1 MSSKVRTSLLS
12 LTVIAVLIFS
22 AIGPTIVYA
31 DDDTPPDT
39 TTTDTIVDESHSGD
53 NDSSECHPDQ
63 EDGKNKKN
71 KKHKSRDKDST
82 SCSSDG
88 TAEDAGGAGN
98 ESGNTDP
105 AAPDTA
111 EGASAP
117 EPDKD
122 TPPADTNLLSAV
134 PENTSVTVLNADG
147 QPEPLATHDAA
158 AAIASTT
165 DPIWCPQGQPPVP
178 GANGC
183 TTSFTS
189 FNDLLT
195 FLSGNAA
202 FQGAGTIYVE
212 QGAYAGGESSIDF
225 NSYNLSNISSSD
237 LTVQGGWDTTANP
250 VDPATA
256 STSNFSVPILIGSST
271 NPWGGSLT
279 INNLVITNAIQNG
292 LTLYSQNNINV
303 SNVEITNTVTGAGA
317 ELDAGRDVTITNSK
331 FLRNN
336 TAGSII
342 RAGGNVAIANS
353 EFSNTFNQRRQ
364 VKGLDITSGGSVSL
378 FNVLVVGNRRVGAN
392 INALGRVTIG
402 SSVFS
407 ETNALN
413 GGVFYGY
420 GLQVVTPDAIDLAG
434 VTANNNFL
442 WGASL
447 DAGGDVAI
455 LDSIFNAN
463 STSSPTFIDD
473 TGLIITSDGNVALN
487 NVTANDNRL
496 IGAAIDAAGTVSIN
510 NSTFSNNQGV
520 TVDAGG
526 TTTIHGLG
534 LMVVSLNSIF
544 VNNVTASNNSL
555 FGAHLEAGGEVA
567 VNNSVFSSN
576 GSGLEMIS
584 AGNAS
589 LANTI
594 LDGNQ
599 TFGASIQAGPHVFLD
614 LLTATNNGT
623 DGVQVT
629 AACTHLNGGTYSGNN
644 QYGLN
649 LTTSALDLAVMP
661 TFGGNTGGDIFPATP
676 TTCPPPVVIITPANP
691 GSAVSTNSPQGSSSN
706 GNTSSL
712 QQAVSFIPNTGNGA
726 SGTSLLGASLNSLF
740 FGITREVI
748 PGGVVTSIFAG
759 QYIYVYSVFEGDSS
773 IDNLQIII
781 NPNWQTGVA
790 MVGA

>member
-1 MSSKVRTSLLS
+1 
-12 LTVIAVLIFS
+12 
-22 AIGPTIVYA
+22 
-31 DDDTPPDT
+31 
-39 TTTDTIVDESHSGD
+39 
-53 NDSSECHPDQ
+53 
-63 EDGKNKKN
+63 
-71 KKHKSRDKDST
+71 
-82 SCSSDG
+82 
-88 TAEDAGGAGN
+88 
-98 ESGNTDP
+98 
-105 AAPDTA
+105 
-111 EGASAP
+111 
-117 EPDKD
+117 
-122 TPPADTNLLSAV
+122 LSAV
-134 PENTSVTVLNADG
+134 PDNTSVTVLNADG
-147 QPEPLATHDAA
+147 QPEPLATQEAA
-158 AAIASTT
+158 AAIASTS
-165 DPIWCPQGQPPVP
+165 DPIWCPQGQPPIP

-183 TTSFTS
+183 TASFTS

-202 FQGAGTIYVE
+202 FQGAGTIFVE
-212 QGAYAGGESSIDF
+212 QGAYAGGESVIDF
-225 NSYNLSNISSSD
+225 NAYNLSNISSSN

-256 STSNFSVPILIGSST
+256 STSNFTVPILIGSST

-279 INNLVITNAIQNG
+279 INNIMITGAQSG
-292 LTLYSQNNINV
+292 LTLYSQNNIAV
-303 SNVEITNTVTGAGA
+303 SYVQATDSVTGAGA
-317 ELDAGRDVTITNSK
+317 ELESVGGDVTINNSK

-336 TAGSII
+336 TAGAII
-342 RAGGNVAIANS
+342 RAGRNVAVANS

-364 VKGLDITSGGSVSL
+364 IIGLDITSGGSVSL
-378 FNVLVVGNRRVGAN
+378 LNVLANGNRRVGTR
-392 INALGRVTIG
+392 INAGGRVTIG
-402 SSVFS
+402 SSQFS
-407 ETNALN
+407 ETNGLN

-455 LDSIFNAN
+455 IDSIFNAN

-473 TGLIITSDGNVALN
+473 TGLIVTSAGNVALN

-496 IGAAIDAAGTVSIN
+496 IGAAIDAAGTVSIS

-544 VNNVTASNNSL
+544 LNNVTASNNSL
-555 FGAHLEAGGEVA
+555 FGAHLDAGGEAA
-567 VNNSVFSSN
+567 VNNSTFSSN
-576 GSGLEMIS
+576 GSGLEVIS

-623 DGVQVT
+623 DGVQVA
-629 AACTHLNGGTYSGNN
+629 AACTHLNGGTYSGNG

-706 GNTSSL
+706 GNTSGL

-726 SGTSLLGASLNSLF
+726 SGTSLLGLSLNGL
-740 FGITREVI
+740 FGITREAI
-748 PGGVVTSIFAG
+748 SNGTVTSIFAG
-759 QYIYVYSVFEGDSS
+759 NYVYVYTVYNDDLS
-773 IDNLQIII
+773 IDNLQIIVVT
-781 NPNWQTGVA
+781 PAPRTQVA
-790 MVGA
+790 MVGP